1 MRFPFN
7 GIAAS
12 LLALGLAA
20 CGNSAEQNSTS
31 APAASQPIAASQPA
45 ATGVS
50 EQLAQLASEIRSA
63 SEGSTADAG
72 EQNSGRVKAFT
83 AYGVGKNAWRAVV
96 SGEAE
101 TEGHKLTLD
110 G

>member
-50 EQLAQLASEIRSA
+50 EPLAQLASEIRSA
-63 SEGSTADAG
+63 EEHEHRPGQSIHQFGLH
-72 EQNSGRVKAFT
+72 R
-83 AYGVGKNAWRAVV
+83 RA
-96 SGEAE
+96 
-101 TEGHKLTLD
+101 
-110 G
+110 

>member
-50 EQLAQLASEIRSA
+50 RWRNLLLKYGPPAKAARPMPVSK
-63 SEGSTADAG
+63 TAA
-72 EQNSGRVKAFT
+72 R
-83 AYGVGKNAWRAVV
+83 
-96 SGEAE
+96 
-101 TEGHKLTLD
+101 
-110 G
+110 

>member
-31 APAASQPIAASQPA
+31 ALAASQPIAASAP
-45 ATGVS
+45 TRSHRVS
-50 EQLAQLASEIRSA
+50 ESRWRNLLLKYCQRRQH
-63 SEGSTADAG
+63 
-72 EQNSGRVKAFT
+72 GRC
-83 AYGVGKNAWRAVV
+83 R
-96 SGEAE
+96 
-101 TEGHKLTLD
+101 
-110 G
+110 